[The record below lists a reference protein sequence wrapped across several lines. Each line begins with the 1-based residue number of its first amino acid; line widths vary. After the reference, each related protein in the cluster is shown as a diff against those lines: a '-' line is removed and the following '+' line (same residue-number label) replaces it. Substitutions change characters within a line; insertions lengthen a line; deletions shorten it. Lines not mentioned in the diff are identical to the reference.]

1 MTAHRGVCSPVR
13 FPEIIVDEAQD
24 TNAWLLI
31 LLNLMR
37 DKGAKITLIG
47 DPDQCIFEF
56 SMADATSLPNL
67 KTKWSIP
74 EKPLSQSFRC
84 NNQIAAA
91 VRNVGGNPHFTGAG
105 DGASEWHRAFVVE
118 ESSKTFSDGLAAFQR
133 LAEQSRSEASIL
145 LPSSAERMGN
155 WSHCVAR

>member
-1 MTAHRGVCSPVR
+1 MAPRPASRRHLRLGISTIAGATGPVYKLLSLGFYTHAQRIFWACKLLIKRPHIAGLLAER

-31 LLNLMR
+31 LLNLLR

-91 VRNVGGNPHFTGAG
+91 VRNVGGNPYFTGI
-105 DGASEWHRAFVVE
+105 W
-118 ESSKTFSDGLAAFQR
+118 
-133 LAEQSRSEASIL
+133 
-145 LPSSAERMGN
+145 
-155 WSHCVAR
+155 